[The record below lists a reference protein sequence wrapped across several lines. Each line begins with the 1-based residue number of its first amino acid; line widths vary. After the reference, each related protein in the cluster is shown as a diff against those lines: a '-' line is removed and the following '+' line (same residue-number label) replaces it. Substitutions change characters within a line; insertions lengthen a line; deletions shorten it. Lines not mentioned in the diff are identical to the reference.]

1 MSSRKQ
7 RRKSASCCV
16 SLTVPELEQSKTTV
30 LNMLAS
36 AVKFVPA
43 TPRLDVRTPTRKR
56 C

>member
-7 RRKSASCCV
+7 PHKSASCCA
-16 SLTVPELEQSKTTV
+16 SLTVPELEQSRKTV

-43 TPRLDVRTPTRKR
+43 TPLLDVRTPTGKR
-56 C
+56 S